1 MPYKQTNTPSVVR
14 RIPLRGLSPV
24 TLAQR
29 QALRAEAGRWWTDL
43 LTLHAQARP
52 WGRWRKRR

>member
-14 RIPLRGLSPV
+14 RIPLRDLSPV

-43 LTLHAQARP
+43 LTLHAQARTP
-52 WGRWRKRR
+52 